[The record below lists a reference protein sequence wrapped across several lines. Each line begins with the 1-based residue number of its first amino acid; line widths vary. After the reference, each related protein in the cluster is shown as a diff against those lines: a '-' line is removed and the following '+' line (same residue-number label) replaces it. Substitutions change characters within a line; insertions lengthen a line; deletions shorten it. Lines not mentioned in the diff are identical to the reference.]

1 LGIKTMAVRTFLALP
16 LAEGIVAGLLEARR
30 ELMDAGGHVRW
41 VSGQNLHL
49 TVKFLGA
56 VEDRD
61 LSEVCRLAEQAAS
74 QVEPF
79 KFVVKGLSAVPPAGQ
94 MRMVWCG
101 VEEPTGRLARLA
113 ELAEQAYVGMGFKG
127 ENRRFRPHLTLGRV
141 KTGRNVAQLREAVAR
156 FAHTDFGTQ
165 PADELIVMSS
175 QLTPDG
181 PVYSPLATARLGGA

>member
-1 LGIKTMAVRTFLALP
+1 MAVRTFLGLP
-16 LAEGIVAGLLEARR
+16 LAEGIVAGLLKAQR

-41 VSGQNLHL
+41 VSGGNLHL

-61 LSEVCRLAEQAAS
+61 LGEVCRLAEAAAA
-74 QVEPF
+74 QVQPF
-79 KFVVKGLSAVPPAGQ
+79 EFVVKALSSVPPAGQ

-101 VEEPTGRLARLA
+101 IEEATGRLARLA
-113 ELAEQAYVGMGFKG
+113 ELLEQAYVGMGFKR

-141 KTGRNVAQLREAVAR
+141 KAGRNVDQLRAAVAR
-156 FAHTDFGTQ
+156 FADANFGTQ
-165 PADELIVMSS
+165 PAKELIVLSS

-181 PVYSPLATARLGGA
+181 PIYSPLATAKLGGA